1 MKKPAR
7 RSSHG
12 FTLIELMIVVAIIG
26 VLASIAAPAY
36 QNFTLRARIAERDA
50 IMRSIAKGVGD
61 FALNA
66 ERLPP
71 LFAGAYNPAAPS
83 PDTTKHPW
91 NQAQPAWNQLPLIV
105 EGATY
110 CSYQFSLDGPTSLLV
125 VTGDCN
131 IDGDTVH
138 NTKVQTY
145 QGYGNAF
152 VMIANSEPDSNVF

>member
-1 MKKPAR
+1 MRKPDR
-7 RSSHG
+7 RSSSG
-12 FTLIELMIVVAIIG
+12 FTLIELMIVVAIVG
-26 VLASIAAPAY
+26 VLASVAMPAY
-36 QNFTLRARIAERDA
+36 QNITHRSRIAERDP
-50 IMRSIAKGVGD
+50 IMRAIAKGVGD

-66 ERLPP
+66 ETLPA

-83 PDTTKHPW
+83 PNTSKHSW
-91 NQAQPAWNQLPLIV
+91 NQAQATWNQLPLIV

-131 IDGDTVH
+131 IDGDSVH

-152 VMIANSEPDSNVF
+152 VMISSTEPDSSVF